1 MNTAEIGNFIREP
14 QNLNKSQV
22 QDFENLCQTY
32 PYSGLLHLLYL
43 KALGNSKSV
52 DFEQNLKMHAIKV
65 PNRAL
70 LYNLIHEDAPEAPF
84 VDEPKVATTLPDI
97 STEAPI
103 DEDTNDVPDYK
114 ALELINNAEQSTLE
128 KEAPLTIQIE
138 HSLDTVSLEALDSEE
153 LNENEALDKNEPQ
166 SENIRTT
173 ELPTFSID
181 IAEKIADV
189 DIQETEQEHE
199 TVDRKYTLDEVP
211 WLDNTITFEGFFD
224 EQNEN
229 SASNHQNV
237 SPVKEESKVDEQPLK
252 EEVTKEAVLEKK
264 PIVHSSNTKSFYDW
278 LNKKKNIDSV
288 ESVNRDERINLDST
302 TSPSQV
308 ATNAP
313 AVEIENP
320 KVKVQDLVNKFI
332 ESEPKISRPKATFF
346 SPTKSAKESVSEE
359 GIPVSET
366 LAKIYELQ
374 GNYPKAIAVYEKL
387 KELLPNK
394 LSEFDNKIANIR
406 YKYDV

>member
-1 MNTAEIGNFIREP
+1 MNTAQIGNFIREP
-14 QNLNKSQV
+14 QNLTKAQV

-32 PYSGLLHLLYL
+32 PYSGLLHLLLL

-70 LYNLIHEDAPEAPF
+70 LYNLIHDEAPDAPF
-84 VDEPKVATTLPDI
+84 VDEPKVATTLPEI
-97 STEAPI
+97 TTAVPI
-103 DEDTNDVPDYK
+103 VEDTIDVSGYK
-114 ALELINNAEQSTLE
+114 ALELIKNAEQGTLE
-128 KEAPLTIQIE
+128 KEAPLIIQIE
-138 HSLDTVSLEALDSEE
+138 SSSDQVSSEALDSGG
-153 LNENEALDKNEPQ
+153 LNETEAPAKEATQID
-166 SENIRTT
+166 NIRTT

-181 IAEKIADV
+181 IAERIADLG
-189 DIQETEQEHE
+189 IQENEQEQE

-229 SASNHQNV
+229 SASNNQ
-237 SPVKEESKVDEQPLK
+237 DEAPA
-252 EEVTKEAVLEKK
+252 KEASNIDAQPRIEEFIKEPVFEKN
-264 PIVHSSNTKSFYDW
+264 PIVETSSAKSFYDW
-278 LNKKKNIDSV
+278 LNKKTQIDAV
-288 ESVNRDERINLDST
+288 ESVKRDERINLAST
-302 TSPSQV
+302 SQV
-308 ATNAP
+308 SINDPHVDA
-313 AVEIENP
+313 ENP

-332 ESEPKISRPKATFF
+332 ELEPKISRPKATFF
-346 SPTKSAKESVSEE
+346 SPTKSAKESVSDE

-406 YKYDV
+406 YKYDL